1 MSEAPHAGMLQN
13 AARHAQAPPR
23 APPPAAPRA
32 APLARWGSRA
42 RGGGQGPPSIF
53 ATGEYRGPKERP
65 LRAAKPSASNN
76 ASTPKQ
82 ARPPPARARPSAPR
96 TCARAP
102 AGLKMAEQAAED
114 PLEAGEAKP
123 RILRPQRQT
132 LNPNPKPDGQ
142 EPAAGGRGG
151 R

>member
-82 ARPPPARARPSAPR
+82 ARPPPRARATQRPPHLCPR
-96 TCARAP
+96 ARGA
-102 AGLKMAEQAAED
+102 Q
-114 PLEAGEAKP
+114 
-123 RILRPQRQT
+123 
-132 LNPNPKPDGQ
+132 DGG
-142 EPAAGGRGG
+142 AGGRGSPRG
-151 R
+151 RGGKA